1 MPAAENHCRLWG
13 VGTTEPGQTRAMTAT
28 SPPGPADEPE
38 RYVGL
43 ETGEAERQAR
53 SRGWRILRSVPP
65 GAMVTMEF
73 RPGRL
78 NFEVQADRVKRAW
91 QG

>member
-1 MPAAENHCRLWG
+1 MGRRDDGAGADESHDCYL
-13 VGTTEPGQTRAMTAT
+13 A
-28 SPPGPADEPE
+28 PGPADEPE

-78 NFEVQADRVKRAW
+78 NFEVEADRVKRAW
-91 QG
+91 RG

>member
-1 MPAAENHCRLWG
+1 M
-13 VGTTEPGQTRAMTAT
+13 
-28 SPPGPADEPE
+28 
-38 RYVGL
+38 
-43 ETGEAERQAR
+43 
-53 SRGWRILRSVPP
+53 RSVPP

-78 NFEVQADRVKRAW
+78 NFAVEADRVKRAW